1 MRVYFHLVS
10 WDDIVLD
17 GTGIEV
23 SDVATAQ
30 QEAVIAIYEL
40 RQEADLSPEEWIG
53 WQLEAVDVNNNVLFS
68 LPLDVELH

>member
-30 QEAVIAIYEL
+30 QEAVRAIYEL

>member
-17 GTGIEV
+17 DTGIEV

-30 QEAVIAIYEL
+30 QEAVRAIYEL

-68 LPLDVELH
+68 IPLDVELH

>member
-17 GTGIEV
+17 DTGIEV

-40 RQEADLSPEEWIG
+40 RQEADLSPEEWRG
-53 WQLEAVDVNNNVLFS
+53 WELEAVDVNDKVLFS
-68 LPLDVELH
+68 IPLNAELH

>member
-17 GTGIEV
+17 DTGIEV

-68 LPLDVELH
+68 IPLDVELH